1 MLALRSIEELPSDCL
16 LYVPGRERLAVE
28 RLNQK
33 GPHSRDPQA
42 QPAKWFRNEMT
53 SPGKR
58 NATLPPV
65 FWGFRMTT
73 VFLHRN

>member
-16 LYVPGRERLAVE
+16 LYVPGPERLAVD

-53 SPGKR
+53 SPARGMLR
-58 NATLPPV
+58 CPPFSGDSV
-65 FWGFRMTT
+65 
-73 VFLHRN
+73 